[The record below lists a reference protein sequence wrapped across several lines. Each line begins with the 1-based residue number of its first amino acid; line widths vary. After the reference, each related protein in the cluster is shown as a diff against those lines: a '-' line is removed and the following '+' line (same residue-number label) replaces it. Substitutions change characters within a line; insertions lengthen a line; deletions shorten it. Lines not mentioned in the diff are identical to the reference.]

1 MQTPQPK
8 KVDHKVEFH
17 GDSYNDQYHWM
28 RYIEE
33 DKDVKAHLEQE
44 NAYTEEVLK
53 ELKDFRETLFE
64 ELKGR
69 HLETYTTSKY
79 SHGPYLYYSR
89 YEKGKEY
96 AIHCRQKDLSAPE
109 EIILDENELA
119 KGQEYFELGAFSLSH
134 DHQLLA
140 YSYDNNGSEK
150 FTVEVK
156 DLSTGKNY
164 SDKILN
170 TSYGIEWY
178 SDNQTF
184 TYVQLDDNLRPY
196 QVKQHK
202 LGQTTERLLHEDN
215 SGEYFLSTHS
225 DLDGSY
231 IYIGAYGSID
241 NTTYFTSQT
250 NPDDEIHLIQPKVE
264 KMEYFADHKNGEFII
279 RVNDT
284 HQNFRIV
291 KVPAATPG
299 QENWQEVIAPS
310 DQRTIVSHS
319 VFKDF
324 NVYCFR
330 ENGLKYFEV
339 HHNDGKIQTIPF
351 PADAYQASEG
361 SNYNWETD
369 LFRYNYAALNQPPSV
384 YDYNVTT
391 EQAQKV
397 YMKEVPNFN
406 PDEYTVERVFAPAED
421 GAQIPMSLVYKK
433 DFIKD
438 GQAPAFLYGYGS
450 YSACIDPTFIDR
462 IFTFV
467 DRGFVFALGHVRGSS
482 TMGRQWY
489 EDGKFLKKKNTF
501 SDFRDCALYL
511 ANNKYTSKGN
521 ISISGGSAGGMLMG
535 ATMNL
540 APQLFKSVVAAV
552 PFVDVL
558 NTMLDSSLPLT
569 KLEYKEWG
577 NPEADKEYY
586 DYIKSYS
593 PYDNIE
599 AKDYPH
605 LLCTGG
611 LNDPRVTYWEPTKF
625 VAKMRDLKTNDSLTL
640 LKINMGGGHF
650 GASGRFEYLK
660 EYALE
665 YAFMLSCHGITK

>member
-8 KVDHKVEFH
+8 KIDHKVSFH
-17 GDSYNDQYHWM
+17 GYAYNDEYHWM
-28 RYIEE
+28 RYIDE
-33 DKDVKAHLEQE
+33 DKDVKAYIEQE
-44 NAYTEEVLK
+44 NAFTEESLGHLK
-53 ELKDFRETLFE
+53 NFREALFQ

-79 SHGPYLYYSR
+79 PHGHYLYYSR

-96 AIHCRQKDLSAPE
+96 AIHCRQKDQDAPE
-109 EIILDENELA
+109 EVILDENVLA
-119 KGQEYFELGAFSLSH
+119 EGQEYFELGAFSLSH
-134 DHQLLA
+134 DHKLLA

-150 FTVEVK
+150 FTIEIK
-156 DLSTGKNY
+156 DLQSGKNLE
-164 SDKILN
+164 DKIEN
-170 TSYGIEWY
+170 TSYGVDWY
-178 SDNQTF
+178 ANNTHF
-184 TYVQLDDNLRPY
+184 TYVLLDENLRPY
-196 QVKQHK
+196 QVKQHQ
-202 LGQTTERLLHEDN
+202 LGAKEDKLLHEDN
-215 SGEYFLSTHS
+215 SGQYFLGTHS
-225 DLDGSY
+225 DLDGKF

-241 NTTYFTSQT
+241 NSIYFTPQ
-250 NPDDEIHLIQPKVE
+250 DDPSAPLTLMQERIEDK
-264 KMEYFADHKNGEFII
+264 EYYAAHKNDEFII

-284 HQNFRIV
+284 HPNNRIV
-291 KVPAATPG
+291 KVSVDKPG
-299 QENWQEVIAPS
+299 KENWEEVIAPS
-310 DQRTIVSHS
+310 DKRTIVNHS
-319 VFKDF
+319 LFKDF

-330 ENGLKYFEV
+330 EEGLKYFEV
-339 HHNDGKIQTIPF
+339 HMNDGTIKKIPF
-351 PADAYQASEG
+351 PADAYQVGEG
-361 SNYNWETD
+361 SNHNWDTK
-369 LFRYNYAALNQPPSV
+369 NYRFNYSALNQPATV
-384 YDYNVTT
+384 YDYDVAT
-391 EQAQKV
+391 EQSTQV

-406 PDEYTVERVFAPAED
+406 PEDYKVERVYAEAED

-433 DFIKD
+433 DFPID
-438 GQAPAFLYGYGS
+438 GSRPAFLYGYGS
-450 YSACIDPTFIDR
+450 YGACIDPSFVDR

-467 DRGFVFALGHVRGSS
+467 DRGFVFALGHVRGSM

-501 SDFRDCALYL
+501 SDFRDCAQFLIDK
-511 ANNKYTSKGN
+511 KYSAKGN
-521 ISISGGSAGGMLMG
+521 ISISGGSAGGLLMG

-540 APQLFKSVVAAV
+540 APELFKSVVAAV

-577 NPEADKEYY
+577 NPEESKEYY

-599 AKDYPH
+599 KKDYPH

-625 VAKMRDLKTNDSLTL
+625 VARMRDHKTNDTLTL

-665 YAFMLSCHGITK
+665 YAFMLSCHGITS